1 MSVSVQCLKPAIT
14 TDDENLALP
23 PFMVHLEAK
32 LCLFF
37 QLHLDAKD
45 DLERLLLLFQPPPL
59 LHHEK
64 EDQ

>member
-1 MSVSVQCLKPAIT
+1 
-14 TDDENLALP
+14 
-23 PFMVHLEAK
+23 MVHLEAK

-45 DLERLLLLFQPPPL
+45 DLEMLLLLFQPPPL

-64 EDQ
+64 EDQWLLNLLRW